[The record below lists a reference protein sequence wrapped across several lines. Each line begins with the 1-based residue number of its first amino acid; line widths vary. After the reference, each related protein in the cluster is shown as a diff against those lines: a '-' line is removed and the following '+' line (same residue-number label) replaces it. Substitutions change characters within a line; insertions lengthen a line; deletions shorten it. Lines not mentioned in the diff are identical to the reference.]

1 MVKTIKKQKRTV
13 SFRKTKTT
21 ALQNGKVKFKG
32 APTFTKGFEDKFAKE
47 NDGRWSLQINSGTI
61 EMKDNKAVVLAD

>member
-21 ALQNGKVKFKG
+21 ALQNGKVKKSKRKTIRKKKNKKG
-32 APTFTKGFEDKFAKE
+32 G
-47 NDGRWSLQINSGTI
+47 GRSVRLSS
-61 EMKDNKAVVLAD
+61 

>member
-21 ALQNGKVKFKG
+21 ALQNGKVKK
-32 APTFTKGFEDKFAKE
+32 K
-47 NDGRWSLQINSGTI
+47 
-61 EMKDNKAVVLAD
+61 